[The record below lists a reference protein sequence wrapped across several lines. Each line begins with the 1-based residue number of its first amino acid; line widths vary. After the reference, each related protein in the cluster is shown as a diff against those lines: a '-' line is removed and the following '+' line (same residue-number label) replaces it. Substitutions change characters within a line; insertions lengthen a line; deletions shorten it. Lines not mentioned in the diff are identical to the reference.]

1 MSKTK
6 APKGTLKK
14 VLSFISGYKLSVLLS
29 LVLSAVSVCLTLYI
43 PLLFGNAIDL
53 ILGKNSTDIKGI
65 AEILAKTA
73 ILAILSALSSWIMNT
88 INNKITFSVVGDI
101 RNRAYE
107 KINSLPLSYI
117 DNHKSGDIVSRMIAD
132 ADQFS
137 EGLLLGFTQFF
148 TSALTIAGTLIL
160 MLMLDWKIALVV
172 AALTPVSLFV
182 AKFVAKHTYKFFR
195 EQSEVR
201 ARQTA
206 LIDEITGNLKTVK
219 AFNKESDCIDSF
231 SEINEQLRKTSLK
244 AIFYSSITN
253 PSTRFVNSVVY
264 AAVAFTGAIA
274 VIGGGSVTVGIL
286 TSLLAYANQYTKP
299 FNEISGVTAEL
310 QNALACAARVI
321 EILEETSEIP
331 DKADALVK
339 TDSDGNME
347 IKNIAFS
354 YTPDKKLIENFT
366 ISVKSGQK
374 IAIVGPTGCG
384 KTTFI
389 NLLMRFYDVNSGI
402 IEIDGT
408 DIRDMTRKSLRS
420 LYGMVLQETWLM
432 PGTVRDNIKMGKP
445 DATDEE
451 IIKAAKLSHSYSFI
465 KRLPDGLDTV
475 IGEDGDNLSGGQKQ
489 LLCITRVMLTSPKI
503 LILDEATSSIDTR
516 TEIRV
521 QKAFDTLMQGKT
533 GFIVAHRLS
542 TILNADKIIYMEK
555 GQILETGTHKELIEL
570 GGKYAALFNSQF
582 QGNAEKAKTV

>member
-6 APKGTLKK
+6 APKGTLRK
-14 VLSFISGYKLSVLLS
+14 VLTFISGYKLLVFISVL
-29 LVLSAVSVCLTLYI
+29 LSAVSVCLTLYI

-53 ILGKNSTDIKGI
+53 ITGMGLTDVAGVVK
-65 AEILAKTA
+65 ILTKTA
-73 ILAILSALSSWIMNT
+73 VLALISALASWVMNT
-88 INNKITFSVVGDI
+88 INNKITFSVVKDI

-117 DNHKSGDIVSRMIAD
+117 DTHKSGDIVSRMITD

-148 TSALTIAGTLIL
+148 TSILTILGTLVL
-160 MLMLDWKIALVV
+160 MLILDWKIALVV

-182 AKFVAKHTYKFFR
+182 AKFVTKHTYKFFR

-206 LIDEITGNLKTVK
+206 LIDEITGNLRTVK
-219 AFNKESDCIDSF
+219 AFNKENDCIEDF
-231 SEINEQLRKTSLK
+231 SEINEQLKKTSLK

-253 PSTRFVNSVVY
+253 PSTRFVNAIVY
-264 AAVAFTGAIA
+264 AAVAFTGAAA
-274 VIGGGSVTVGIL
+274 VIGAGSITVGIL

-310 QNALACAARVI
+310 QNAFACAARVI
-321 EILEETSEIP
+321 EILEEASEIP
-331 DKADALVK
+331 DKSDAVIK
-339 TDSDGNME
+339 SDADGNME
-347 IKNIAFS
+347 IRNIAFS

-366 ISVKSGQK
+366 LSVKSGQK

-389 NLLMRFYDVNSGI
+389 NLLMRFYDVNSGT

-408 DIRDMTRKSLRS
+408 DIRDMTRDSLRS

-445 DATDEE
+445 DATDEQ
-451 IIKAAKLSHSYSFI
+451 IIEAAKLSHSYSFI

-475 IGEDGDNLSGGQKQ
+475 IGEDGGNLSGGQKQ
-489 LLCITRVMLTSPKI
+489 LLCITRVMLTNPKI

-521 QKAFDTLMQGKT
+521 QKAFDTLMKGKT

-542 TILNADKIIYMEK
+542 TILGADRILYMEK
-555 GQILETGTHKELIEL
+555 GQILETGTHHELMQL

-582 QGNAEKAKTV
+582 RA